1 MQEKVEFRPIELEIC
16 KGACTVRQVIEIDVR
31 TTLSQMID
39 VARQLLHD
47 CGWQKVRV
55 GVGSIW
61 SNWITNNQKQDL

>member
-1 MQEKVEFRPIELEIC
+1 M
-16 KGACTVRQVIEIDVR
+16 IEIDVR

-39 VARQLLHD
+39 VARQLLRD

-61 SNWITNNQKQDL
+61 SNWITNNQNQDL